1 MPAFRRGQKI
11 VDKTMEIIDNVS
23 LDVADTIKGVHEVGS
38 VWHAVELGHTDEVM
52 EAVRNGSISLLDQD
66 PHELMGKTVT
76 ELCVTPL
83 N

>member
-1 MPAFRRGQKI
+1 
-11 VDKTMEIIDNVS
+11 MEIINNVS

-52 EAVRNGSISLLDQD
+52 EALRNGYISLRDQD
-66 PHELMGKTVT
+66 PHEIMGKTVT
-76 ELCVTPL
+76 KLYVLSL